1 MIVEARLN
9 FGFVEGRLQKT
20 PIEGNILADHNCP
33 SRFLGQRLER
43 RRQIQSEEPVGGVV
57 AVYSKGLWLGG
68 LETGRFNF
76 PTEFLQH
83 LPLPPATGARQ
94 WSGDDGAAFN
104 NLVPGRIEAGRFQVN
119 KRQRMFFHPV
129 ILSSD

>member
-20 PIEGNILADHNCP
+20 PIEGNILADHNSP

-57 AVYSKGLWLGG
+57 AVYSKGLGLGG

-83 LPLPPATGARQ
+83 LQLRPSSGARQ
-94 WSGDDGAAFN
+94 WSGYDVADFN
-104 NLVPGRIEAGRFQVN
+104 NLLPRRFQGSRLQVN
-119 KRQRMFFHPV
+119 KSQGVFFHPNYFK
-129 ILSSD
+129 